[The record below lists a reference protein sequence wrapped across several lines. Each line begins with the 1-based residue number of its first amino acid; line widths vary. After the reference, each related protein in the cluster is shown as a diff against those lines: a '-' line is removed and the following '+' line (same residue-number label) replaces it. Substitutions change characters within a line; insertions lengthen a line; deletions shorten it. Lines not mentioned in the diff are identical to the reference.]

1 MDNIIQTPIIDEI
14 EQSFL
19 DYSLSVIT
27 DRAIPAAEDGFKPV
41 QRRIL
46 WGMMEGGYKSD
57 KPTVKCARPVGD
69 VMGNYHPHGDSS
81 IYGSLI
87 NMSQPWAMRYP
98 LIDFQGNNGS
108 RDGDGPAAMRYTE
121 CRLSKLAEATL
132 ENIKNDAVDWVD
144 NFDETL
150 KEPVYLPGRFPNL
163 ICNGTTG
170 IAVAM
175 ACNFAPHNLKEVMDA
190 AIWIEKENPSKIS
203 VDDVMQYI
211 HGPDFPTGGLV
222 VNQSELKSAY
232 ATGKGRVRI
241 RGEYVIENKSGHD
254 VIVFTSIPYKVSKEK
269 LSEEIDALCEEGK
282 LTGITEI
289 RDETNKRGVRFV
301 VECAK
306 GISGDVVAKRL
317 YALTDLET
325 VFSINQ
331 VALVNKKP
339 QQLSLIQML
348 NVYVKHQEEVFTRK
362 TTHELND
369 VKHRIEILEGLLKA
383 CEDIDNVV
391 ALIRKSENKADA
403 RANLIK
409 KYSLTTAQADAILD
423 MKLSRLAHMEKIALE
438 NELVERKE
446 RALYLQKILD
456 NPDFGRQ
463 ELAKELETFR
473 DKFKDSRRTVLT
485 QVNTDPEE
493 KEIEGI
499 QPEECVV
506 CVSESGNVKRIPS
519 ASFRAQKRNGK
530 GVKTQDDINI
540 MTLRTNTI
548 DALLVFSSYGKVYR
562 LPVMDIPI
570 GNNTARGVNI
580 ATLVPMEQGEKFVT
594 VASVDH
600 GDKTSYVWF
609 LTAKGLIKK
618 TAITEYLNLK
628 RKVGIIATNVREGDK
643 IVKVFIT
650 DNHPLLIV
658 TKNGKA
664 IRFGGEEVAPSSRT
678 SAGVKAMSLVE
689 GDECATM
696 IPLTKS
702 QVMIFARNG
711 GAKRLEAAD
720 FVSQHRGGK
729 GVICAKD
736 EEIVDVLGVEKDNN
750 VLITGSAQ
758 AICIAVEDV
767 PMGSKLNTMVRVIKG
782 SDIVT
787 TARV

>member
-1 MDNIIQTPIIDEI
+1 MDNIIQTPIIEEI

-27 DRAIPAAEDGFKPV
+27 DRAIPAAEDGLKPV

-46 WGMMEGGYKSD
+46 WGMLEGGYKSD

-81 IYGSLI
+81 IYGALV
-87 NMSQPWAMRYP
+87 NMSQPWTMRYP

-108 RDGDGPAAMRYTE
+108 RDGDPPAAYRYTE
-121 CRLSKLAEATL
+121 CRLSKIAEATL
-132 ENIKNDAVDWVD
+132 ENIKNDAVDWMD
-144 NFDETL
+144 NFDETA
-150 KEPVYLPGRFPNL
+150 KEPVYLPGKFPNL
-163 ICNGTTG
+163 LCNGTTG

-190 AIWIEKENPSKIS
+190 AIWMEKDNPQTIS
-203 VDDVMQYI
+203 VDDIMHYI
-211 HGPDFPTGGLV
+211 HGPDFPTGGV
-222 VNQSELKSAY
+222 IVNQSELKSAY

-241 RGEYVIENKSGHD
+241 RGEYTVESKSGHD
-254 VIVFTSIPYKVSKEK
+254 VIIFTSIPYKVSKEK

-282 LTGITEI
+282 LTGISEI
-289 RDETNKRGVRFV
+289 RDETNKHGVRFV
-301 VECAK
+301 VECNK
-306 GISGDVVAKRL
+306 GISGDVVAKQL
-317 YALTDLET
+317 YAQTDLET

-331 VALVNKKP
+331 VSLVDKKP
-339 QQLSLIQML
+339 QQMNLLQLLRVYIQ
-348 NVYVKHQEEVFTRK
+348 HQEDVFNRK
-362 TTHELND
+362 TQHELDD
-369 VKHRIEILEGLLKA
+369 VNHRIEILEGLIKA

-409 KYSLTTAQADAILD
+409 QYKLSTAQADAILD

-438 NELVERKE
+438 NELIERKD
-446 RALYLQKILD
+446 RALYLSKIMND
-456 NPDFGRQ
+456 SEFARQ
-463 ELAKELETFR
+463 ELAKELEAFR
-473 DKFKDSRRTVLT
+473 DKFADSRRTTIT

-506 CVSESGNVKRIPS
+506 CVTENGNVKRIPS
-519 ASFRAQKRNGK
+519 TSYRAQRRNGK

-562 LPVMDIPI
+562 LPVMDIPV
-570 GNNTARGVNI
+570 GNNTARGVNV
-580 ATLVPMEQGEKFVT
+580 ATLVPMENGEKFVT

-609 LTAKGLIKK
+609 LTQKGLIKK
-618 TAITEYLNLK
+618 TPITEYLNLK
-628 RKVGIIATNVREGDK
+628 RKVGIIATTIREGDK
-643 IVKVFIT
+643 LVKVFIT

-658 TKNGKA
+658 TKKGKA
-664 IRFGGEEVAPSSRT
+664 IRFSGEEVAPSSRV
-678 SAGVKAMSLVE
+678 SGGVKAMALAE
-689 GDECATM
+689 DDLCATM

-711 GAKRLEAAD
+711 GAKRLEATD

-736 EEIVDVLGVEKDNN
+736 EEIVDVLGVEKDSN
-750 VLITGSAQ
+750 VLITGSSQ
-758 AICIAVEDV
+758 AICIAVDDV
-767 PMGSKLNTMVRVIKG
+767 PMGSKASTMVRVIKG